1 MKRYEEEVCFYLWMQ
16 INEVCFPK
24 KRVDL
29 ATYYSVI
36 KDFTNDFI
44 MRFDNNSV
52 GLLTL
57 IDIFIRDNKEQ
68 IKRILID
75 SRAIESEEK

>member
-1 MKRYEEEVCFYLWMQ
+1 MKRYEEEVCFYLGMQ
-16 INEVCFPK
+16 IKEVCFQK

-29 ATYYSVI
+29 DTYYSVI

-68 IKRILID
+68 IERILID